1 MNNDVDSITI
11 YSIYMGMD
19 GYIYIYLLY
28 TISQYLLS
36 SIICILGIQHSHG
49 IDGPLK

>member
-1 MNNDVDSITI
+1 MMLIVLLFIVSIW
-11 YSIYMGMD
+11 GWMD
-19 GYIYIYLLY
+19 IYIYILY

>member
-19 GYIYIYLLY
+19 GYIYIFTIYNITIFTIIHYLY
-28 TISQYLLS
+28 IGYST
-36 SIICILGIQHSHG
+36 
-49 IDGPLK
+49 